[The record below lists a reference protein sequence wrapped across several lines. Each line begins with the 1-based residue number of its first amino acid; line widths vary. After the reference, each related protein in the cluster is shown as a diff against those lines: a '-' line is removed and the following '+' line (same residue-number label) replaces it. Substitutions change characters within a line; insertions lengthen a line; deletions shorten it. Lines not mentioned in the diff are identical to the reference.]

1 MLLAC
6 DVLVCDG
13 SLKDLDSKSRKK
25 LRLPPFPAAGPAPS
39 LQSMLLPFMGN
50 RGTASMAYGDG
61 RIGQLLM
68 QLGENVILLYIDID
82 PY

>member
-1 MLLAC
+1 
-6 DVLVCDG
+6 
-13 SLKDLDSKSRKK
+13 
-25 LRLPPFPAAGPAPS
+25 
-39 LQSMLLPFMGN
+39 MLLPFMGN

-68 QLGENVILLYIDID
+68 QLGENVILLDIDID